1 MPTKED
7 ENNSG
12 ESSLSGK
19 IIAITT
25 VVVALTGLITALVHF
40 RDSIPWLTPV
50 ASIEVAPNP
59 LNLAIGDKFQ
69 VVATVR
75 DSNKNPLEKK
85 VTWSSANPGLVEID
99 SKGIVTGN
107 AAGDTTITA
116 STGFINSL
124 IPVHVRHINV
134 AAVDVFP
141 PATTMQVDDHLTF
154 DATPYDSEG
163 NSLIGRPI
171 LWASDNPGIASVD
184 RSSGDTTG
192 KSAGTVKVTVKS
204 EGKFNAAMVTVNPKP
219 APPPIEQPP
228 APQPPTP
235 TPTPAPAPASTP
247 IFSRSSARLERVPTG
262 AVSRRVT
269 AAAPPIAAMARISP
283 VPATVSRAMALAVA
297 GKSTIVNGVQYGGC
311 PASIRILIGETLIN
325 VKSDPQEAVHLPLG
339 DQPYNLHG
347 TVSCANQNVAVV
359 NGHGTIGI
367 VNGKTYRC
375 VWRQKGPKDFEIA
388 LLPQ

>member
-1 MPTKED
+1 MPNKED
-7 ENNSG
+7 ESNSG
-12 ESSLSGK
+12 ESRLSGK
-19 IIAITT
+19 IIAIAG
-25 VVVALTGLITALVHF
+25 VVAALTTLVTALVHF

-50 ASIEVAPNP
+50 ATIEAAPNP

-85 VTWSSANPGLVEID
+85 VTWSSANPALVAID
-99 SKGIVTGN
+99 GQGIVTGN

-134 AAVDVFP
+134 AVVDVFP
-141 PATTMQVDDHLTF
+141 PAATLQVDDHLKF
-154 DATPYDSEG
+154 DATPYDSDG

-184 RSSGDTTG
+184 RSSGETTG
-192 KSAGTVKVTVKS
+192 KAAGTVKVTVKS
-204 EGKFNAAMVTVNPKP
+204 EAKFNAAMVTVNPKP
-219 APPPIEQPP
+219 APPPVEQPP
-228 APQPPTP
+228 TATV
-235 TPTPAPAPASTP
+235 TPAPAPVSAPASRPTFP
-247 IFSRSSARLERVPTG
+247 GRPVRLER
-262 AVSRRVT
+262 ARAT
-269 AAAPPIAAMARISP
+269 APAPRIATMARISP
-283 VPATVSRAMALAVA
+283 VTASTSRATTLAVA
-297 GKSTIVNGVQYGGC
+297 ERISIVNGVQNAGC
-311 PASIRILIGETLIN
+311 PASIRILIGETLID
-325 VKSDPQEAVHLPLG
+325 VRSDPQQAVHIPLG

-347 TVSCANQNVAVV
+347 TVSCPKQSVGVV
-359 NGHGTIGI
+359 NGHGTISI
-367 VNGKTYRC
+367 VNGRTYRC

>member
-1 MPTKED
+1 MPNKED

-12 ESSLSGK
+12 ESRLSGK
-19 IIAITT
+19 IIAITS
-25 VVVALTGLITALVHF
+25 VIVALTGLVTALVHF

-50 ASIEVAPNP
+50 ASIEAAPNP

-85 VTWSSANPGLVEID
+85 VTWSSANPALVAID
-99 SKGIVTGN
+99 GQGIVTGN

-134 AAVDVFP
+134 AVVDVFP
-141 PATTMQVDDHLTF
+141 PAATLQVDDHLKF
-154 DATPYDSEG
+154 DATPYDSDG

-184 RSSGDTTG
+184 RSSGETTG

-204 EGKFNAAMVTVNPKP
+204 EAKFNAAMVTVNPKP
-219 APPPIEQPP
+219 APPPVEQ
-228 APQPPTP
+228 APVPTP
-235 TPTPAPAPASTP
+235 TPTPAPVSAPASTP
-247 IFSRSSARLERVPTG
+247 TFPGRPVRLERARAT
-262 AVSRRVT
+262 
-269 AAAPPIAAMARISP
+269 AAPPWIATMARISP
-283 VPATVSRAMALAVA
+283 RISPVMASASRAMTLTVA
-297 GKSTIVNGVQYGGC
+297 EKISIVNGVQNGGC
-311 PASIRILIGETLIN
+311 PASMRILIGETLID
-325 VKSDPQEAVHLPLG
+325 VRSDPQQAVHIPLG

-347 TVSCANQNVAVV
+347 TVSCPKQNVGVV
-359 NGHGTIGI
+359 NGHGTISI